1 MNPDMDYMKTALHGV
16 GNRLN
21 ELKNK
26 AVQPDYQQND
36 LTAPDY
42 IKNRPGGYTVKTEET
57 VTATYESRP
66 GDISCNE
73 ASAAGASLR
82 NVLIAD
88 FSEDILNAVLN
99 NTLSCTAGKSAEE
112 LNGMEWTQAGTF
124 YYKQIAFES
133 QYGQKIPTIVL
144 ATTAGEKFLGD
155 AQYNVAGLYVFDH
168 KLASQADYEAIVVTA
183 VEWPRIKFEDIKIP
197 EKYLPEQASDIV
209 ILDSFRGH
217 SYEDLIPLVQ
227 SGKLPFIKGGLAD
240 SLYRLHF
247 CSSQTIEFSYIY
259 IEDQQTVIN
268 VQTSN
273 PGSPSWTS
281 STYKSAGASAV
292 IVKGTKSTAGQITLN
307 KTYSEL
313 VTLARKNIP
322 LFVKLEGSTQWFQLF
337 HNDTA
342 YGTLVFFGYDNRN
355 GLAILRVR
363 SDDSI
368 TYTNTPV
375 LSPSTKTDD
384 QTQEV
389 GVDSDGMLWTKPADT
404 SLGLTGATVGQ
415 IAKIS
420 AVDASGK
427 PTAWEPVNMPSGS
440 GGEVWE
446 KVAETTLTEIVNE
459 IRLNFDPCK
468 AVYLEFQY
476 GAVENDLGVIGIYP
490 NPQTPIYTAEKRSCA
505 VDTTTSAANKRGYI
519 FCTIDRRKGTQWVA
533 TSQTFYRSE
542 APFGSI
548 KPGEAMNCDIG
559 IFNNN
564 TWASVLWKPKLV
576 GTDYINS
583 VSAFGA
589 GMNIGTTLTVWGI
602 KV

>member
-21 ELKNK
+21 ELKGK
-26 AVQPDYQQND
+26 AVQGDYQQNNP
-36 LTAPDY
+36 TAPDY

-99 NTLSCTAGKSAEE
+99 NTLLCTAGKSAEK

-155 AQYNVAGLYVFDH
+155 AQYNVAGLYVFDQ

-197 EKYLPEQASDIV
+197 EKYLPEKTSDIV

-259 IEDQQTVIN
+259 IEDQQTVID

-292 IVKGTKSTAGQITLN
+292 IVKGAKSTAGQITLN
-307 KTYSEL
+307 KTYFEL

-375 LSPSTKTDD
+375 LSPSAKTDD

-389 GVDSDGMLWTKPADT
+389 GMDSDGMLWTKPADT

-415 IAKIS
+415 IAKIT
-420 AVDASGK
+420 AVDASGV
-427 PTAWEPVNMPSGS
+427 PTAWSPVDMA
-440 GGEVWE
+440 GGE
-446 KVAETTLTEIVNE
+446 KPIAKIIDTEITEKTGRFEVNN
-459 IRLNFDPCK
+459 L
-468 AVYLEFQY
+468 Q
-476 GAVENDLGVIGIYP
+476 GV
-490 NPQTPIYTAEKRSCA
+490 S
-505 VDTTTSAANKRGYI
+505 
-519 FCTIDRRKGTQWVA
+519 TIVA
-533 TSQTFYRSE
+533 IWS
-542 APFGSI
+542 
-548 KPGEAMNCDIG
+548 G
-559 IFNNN
+559 IFNETGTDSGLNLQIN
-564 TWASVLWKPKLV
+564 DVTIATYGFIKNAKKDSKRYGYSVAKLV
-576 GTDYINS
+576 NGFWVCDISPGATAKNN
-583 VSAFGA
+583 VSPGPGFNQVFNIVEGVGAASKIAFNASAAAYVPISGR
-589 GMNIGTTLTVWGI
+589 LEVWAR
-602 KV
+602 